1 MSRQDIT
8 DKGGTQP
15 KSEWFGFKY
24 RVNPETSKL
33 LQEAVFKDGGG
44 WRTGSTKALHEKEP
58 YLYVGDDGE
67 MFFGNDDSSFEL
79 KELPEKQPPQPIKV
93 EPTKKEFIV
102 GKYYKCVDDGKCFVH
117 NGLTKDKWFQ
127 LTHISSTGGLEVVTD
142 VGKHYDPKRF
152 DINSESDYD
161 PNTAHGKF
169 VEDLKVAFP
178 PFDKVVDT
186 DVKEIKLDD
195 IVQVTI
201 VRSTDTNNFMSSF
214 LTTKEEID
222 MSNQRKVVEVQ
233 LFDDAKGL
241 PVQDSLVAKFENVLT
256 EDDNDTTIREVI
268 MNNDLKATLKAHNAK
283 RAKVTNLDI
292 LERTG
297 NSVPLQPILL
307 KDLRWKVI
315 G

>member
-1 MSRQDIT
+1 MSRSCIT
-8 DKGGTQP
+8 DKGSGI
-15 KSEWFGFKY
+15 
-24 RVNPETSKL
+24 
-33 LQEAVFKDGGG
+33 
-44 WRTGSTKALHEKEP
+44 
-58 YLYVGDDGE
+58 
-67 MFFGNDDSSFEL
+67 
-79 KELPEKQPPQPIKV
+79 QPPQA
-93 EPTKKEFIV
+93 KKEFTV
-102 GKYYKCVDDGKCFVH
+102 GKYYKCTGSYSFSKFVAGCYYKLAKI
-117 NGLTKDKWFQ
+117 N
-127 LTHISSTGGLEVVTD
+127 GGLLFSEAINY
-142 VGKHYDPKRF
+142 VGREGF

-268 MNNDLKATLKAHNAK
+268 MNNDIKKVLAAHNVK
-283 RAKVTNLDI
+283 RAKVINQDI